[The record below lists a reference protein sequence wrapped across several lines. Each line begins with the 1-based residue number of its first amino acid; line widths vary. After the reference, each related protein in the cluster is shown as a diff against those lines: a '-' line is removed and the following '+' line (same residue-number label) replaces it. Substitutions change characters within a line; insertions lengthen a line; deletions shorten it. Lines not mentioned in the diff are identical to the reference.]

1 MKNILL
7 FFSVSRIGGAES
19 NFIKIATEL
28 SKSGYKIN
36 LIIVDNNGPLIEK
49 LKPVLNDYVIIDIR
63 KPFGLIKSVKRYRHF
78 VVSNKI
84 DIVLNFGL
92 KVEIF
97 SRIFSKIFG
106 VKKVISNI
114 RSTDDWRKAY
124 HTFLDR
130 ITQCGVDLWISNS
143 QAGADAFIKRE
154 NIDKSRTKIIY
165 NYIDDFSPKMDTID
179 IQTNVKYTIGI
190 LSNIKNG
197 KGFEDIVEVI
207 DILLRKQFANFSIKI
222 GGRDL
227 TNGEI
232 ASLYEK
238 NNLITYINFVGYVD
252 DKDAFFKDVDVF
264 LLPTY
269 WEGFPTSVL
278 EAMYFGKPVIST
290 NVGGIP
296 EMIKHNFNG
305 YLCKPGDAS
314 EIASAIIDICHSN
327 QLYNKLRVNSF
338 EVLNKNFTRSKI
350 IHKWTE
356 VLN

>member
-28 SKSGYKIN
+28 NKSGYKIN
-36 LIIVDNNGPLIEK
+36 LIVVDNNGPLIEK
-49 LKPVLNDYVIIDIR
+49 LKPVLNDYDIIDIR
-63 KPFGLIKSVKRYRHF
+63 KPFELFKNIKIYRHF
-78 VVSNKI
+78 IVNNKI
-84 DIVLNFGL
+84 EVVLNFGL

-97 SRIFSKIFG
+97 SRIFSKMFG

-114 RSTDDWRKAY
+114 RSTDDWRKKY

-130 ITQCGVDLWISNS
+130 ITQWGVDLWISNS
-143 QAGADAFIKRE
+143 QAGAEAFIKRE
-154 NIDKSRTKIIY
+154 NIDRSRTKIIY
-165 NYIDDFSPKMDTID
+165 NYIDDFKPTMDNID
-179 IQTNVKYTIGI
+179 IENKEKYTIAI
-190 LSNIKNG
+190 LSNIKKG
-197 KGFEDIVEVI
+197 KGFEDMVELVN
-207 DILLRKQFANFSIKI
+207 ILVRKQFTNFNIKI

-232 ASLYEK
+232 ASLYK
-238 NNLITYINFVGYVD
+238 NNNLSSYINFVGYVD

-305 YLCKPGDAS
+305 YLCNPGDAND
-314 EIASAIIDICHSN
+314 IASAIIDICHSN
-327 QLYNKLRVNSF
+327 MLYNKFRVNSF
-338 EVLNKNFTRSKI
+338 EVLNNNFTRSKI
-350 IHKWTE
+350 IHKWNE

>member
-36 LIIVDNNGPLIEK
+36 LIVVDNNGPLIEK
-49 LKPVLNDYVIIDIR
+49 LKPVLNDYAIIDIR
-63 KPFGLIKSVKRYRHF
+63 KPLGLLKSVNRYKHF

-97 SRIFSKIFG
+97 SRIFSKMFG
-106 VKKVISNI
+106 AKKVISNI
-114 RSTDDWRKAY
+114 RSTDDWRKVY
-124 HTFLDR
+124 HTFLDK
-130 ITQCGVDLWISNS
+130 ITQWGVDLWISNS
-143 QAGADAFIKRE
+143 QAGAEAFIKRE

-165 NYIDDFSPKMDTID
+165 NYIDDFSPKLDTID
-179 IQTNVKYTIGI
+179 IQSNEKYTIGI
-190 LSNIKNG
+190 LSNIKKG
-197 KGFEDIVEVI
+197 KGFEDMLEVV
-207 DILLRKQFANFSIKI
+207 DTLLRKKFTNFRIKI

-227 TNGEI
+227 TNGGI

-238 NNLITYINFVGYVD
+238 NNLSSYINFVGYVD
-252 DKDAFFKDVDVF
+252 DKDVFFKDVDVF

-296 EMIKHNFNG
+296 EMIRHNFNG
-305 YLCKPGDAS
+305 YLCKPGDARS
-314 EIASAIIDICHSN
+314 IASAIIDICHSN
-327 QLYNKLRVNSF
+327 QLYNKFRLNSF